1 MFLPAL
7 PRSRFRTKLKAEARC
22 EPLESQRASS
32 VLDDLGVPVPTVPG
46 RFRMSETAPDR
57 LPSKTLLAYDAI
69 CPKTSKI
76 DCIDMFMC
84 ELSRTATC

>member
-7 PRSRFRTKLKAEARC
+7 ARSRFRTKLKAEARC

-32 VLDDLGVPVPTVPG
+32 VLDLGVPVPTVPG
-46 RFRMSETAPDR
+46 RFRMSETALDR
-57 LPSKTLLAYDAI
+57 LSSKTLLAYDAI
-69 CPKTSKI
+69 YPKTSKT

-84 ELSRTATC
+84 EMSRTATC